1 MRRFFKRV
9 ASLFGAVRAENELK
23 REIESHLRILQDNF
37 ERSGLPPAE
46 AKLAAQRSYGN
57 VESVK
62 ELHRE
67 TRSYMW
73 IENLVKDIGYGWRS
87 LLHTPGFTCV
97 AAIAL
102 ALGIGA
108 NTAIFGVVNAVVLQ
122 PLAYRDPDRLVTILH
137 NGTGPVA
144 TANYMDW
151 RDQSHAFQAMGA
163 ADYWSP
169 NISSS
174 DRSDSHPAEHLFG
187 LEVTQNML
195 PTLGVEPLLGRLFA
209 KGEDREGSNREAVLS
224 YALWQRRFSGDRNV
238 LGKLIRLD
246 GEAYSVIGVMPQGF
260 KFAPFW
266 ATHTELW
273 APATLEATMHER
285 GGNHLRVFARLKPGV
300 TLAQA
305 RADMAR
311 VTGRLEKE
319 YPATNRNVVVR
330 PLKENVVGN
339 VETPLLMMLGAV
351 GFVLLIA
358 CANVAHLMLA
368 RTLGRPRLKFR
379 P

>member
-1 MRRFFKRV
+1 
-9 ASLFGAVRAENELK
+9 
-23 REIESHLRILQDNF
+23 
-37 ERSGLPPAE
+37 
-46 AKLAAQRSYGN
+46 
-57 VESVK
+57 
-62 ELHRE
+62 
-67 TRSYMW
+67 RSYMW

-97 AAIAL
+97 AAISL

-187 LEVTQNML
+187 LKVTQNML

>member
-46 AKLAAQRSYGN
+46 AKLAARRSYGN
-57 VESVK
+57 VEFVK

-122 PLAYRDPDRLVTILH
+122 PLAYRDPDRLVTILY

-144 TANYMDW
+144 TVSL
-151 RDQSHAFQAMGA
+151 RSSGA
-163 ADYWSP
+163 
-169 NISSS
+169 
-174 DRSDSHPAEHLFG
+174 G
-187 LEVTQNML
+187 
-195 PTLGVEPLLGRLFA
+195 LLG
-209 KGEDREGSNREAVLS
+209 
-224 YALWQRRFSGDRNV
+224 
-238 LGKLIRLD
+238 
-246 GEAYSVIGVMPQGF
+246 
-260 KFAPFW
+260 
-266 ATHTELW
+266 
-273 APATLEATMHER
+273 
-285 GGNHLRVFARLKPGV
+285 
-300 TLAQA
+300 
-305 RADMAR
+305 
-311 VTGRLEKE
+311 
-319 YPATNRNVVVR
+319 
-330 PLKENVVGN
+330 
-339 VETPLLMMLGAV
+339 
-351 GFVLLIA
+351 
-358 CANVAHLMLA
+358 
-368 RTLGRPRLKFR
+368 
-379 P
+379 